1 MPAKVM
7 FSLILIAIAAGGL
20 TVLAALYLG
29 WPLALVG
36 LAAACASLALR
47 LRGLRK

>member
-29 WPLALVG
+29 WPIALIG
-36 LAAACASLALR
+36 FAAACGSLVLR
-47 LRGLRK
+47 LRGVDK